1 MPFCR
6 VQILEFGEE
15 NPAPAPPRPLHTH
28 NPHIIPPVAD
38 RHEDQAYC
46 KLFNL
51 PKDLFSRGEGESKG
65 FNLSLVLGE
74 DTN

>member
-1 MPFCR
+1 MIPFINKIITLVLVPVYMC
-6 VQILEFGEE
+6 
-15 NPAPAPPRPLHTH
+15 PALPFV
-28 NPHIIPPVAD
+28 HIS
-38 RHEDQAYC
+38 